1 MPTQWYFD
9 LVKPTWTPP
18 GETIGL
24 IWSILYPVIIFC
36 FIWVSYK
43 YFKGQIP
50 SVIFWVFLANLIANL
65 IFSPIQFWLQ
75 NLPLATLDI
84 LAVLGTI
91 IAGMVLVFPYSKLIF
106 ALQIPYLVWVA
117 TATVLQISI
126 TWMNR

>member
-9 LVKPTWTPP
+9 LVKPAWTPS

-24 IWSILYPVIIFC
+24 IWAILYPIITFC
-36 FIWVSYK
+36 FIWVCYK
-43 YFKGQIP
+43 FFKGQIP

-65 IFSPIQFWLQ
+65 VFSPIQFGLQ

-84 LAVLGTI
+84 FLVLGTI
-91 IAGMVLVFPYSKLIF
+91 IAGMALVLPYSKLIF
-106 ALQIPYLVWVA
+106 VLQIPYLVWVSI
-117 TATVLQISI
+117 ATVLQISI